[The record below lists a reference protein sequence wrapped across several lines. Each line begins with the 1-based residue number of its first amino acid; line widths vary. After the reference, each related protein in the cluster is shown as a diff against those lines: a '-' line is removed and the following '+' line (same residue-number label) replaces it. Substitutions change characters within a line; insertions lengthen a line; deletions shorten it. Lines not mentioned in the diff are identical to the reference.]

1 MEQAVPPQPMSTVRS
16 RSPPA
21 AMEEPMVQ
29 QWMWPGGTWQ
39 PMDPCRNSL
48 RLELQPMGESI
59 QECRD
64 RIRKAETQMQSKL
77 VRKAEGKKDF
87 YRYSSNKRKT
97 KRQ

>member
-39 PMDPCRNSL
+39 PMDP
-48 RLELQPMGESI
+48 LQEQPQAGTAAHGGVHPRMQRQN
-59 QECRD
+59 QE
-64 RIRKAETQMQSKL
+64 
-77 VRKAEGKKDF
+77 G
-87 YRYSSNKRKT
+87 
-97 KRQ
+97 